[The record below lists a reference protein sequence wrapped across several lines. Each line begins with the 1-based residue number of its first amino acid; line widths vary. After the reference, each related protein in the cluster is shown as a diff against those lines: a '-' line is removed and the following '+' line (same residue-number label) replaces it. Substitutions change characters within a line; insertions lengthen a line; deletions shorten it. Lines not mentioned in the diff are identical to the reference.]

1 MLGSYQIMINGQ
13 SADSDLYT
21 AIASVEVE
29 ESMDMPAALQLTL
42 PVTRNAQGALSHVD
56 DGRFAPMSNIAVV
69 TDTGGGNAQGALG
82 GALGAA
88 SAALGGTSAST
99 TQCIFDGY
107 VLSQRLHVETGITK
121 SSLEVWGQDA
131 SWLMNLTEQ
140 AKEWV
145 DVTDGA
151 VANSIFGDYG
161 ITPADENLD
170 DDSPTHTEDGHSL
183 MQRASDIQFLRA
195 LARRNG
201 KVCRVACADK
211 PGVRTGYFAK
221 PKLDG
226 DPVVTLTLN
235 DPEHWTVGA
244 LNLEW
249 DATRATSV
257 VAREA
262 TFDDPS
268 DSGVSA
274 DTTDSGLKLL
284 GDQDLATFTGKPL
297 QVMLTTVVD
306 DVGELQLRAAALLR
320 EALWFVRCEGDA
332 DVERLGTVLRAGMI
346 VAVAGLGS
354 LYSGNYL
361 VWSVR
366 HSIKPDSHVMKFVL
380 LRNAVGASG
389 GAASS
394 GLPSLPSL

>member
-1 MLGSYQIMINGQ
+1 MLGSYQILINGQ
-13 SADSDLYT
+13 PADPALYT

-29 ESMDMPAALQLTL
+29 ESLDMPAALQLTL
-42 PVTRNAQGALSHVD
+42 PVTRSAQGGLSYVD
-56 DGRFAPMSNIAVV
+56 DGRFAPLSNIAIV
-69 TDTGGGNAQGALG
+69 TDTGGGSTPGALG
-82 GALGAA
+82 GAVGAVASTLGGA
-88 SAALGGTSAST
+88 SASAS
-99 TQCIFDGY
+99 QCIFDGY
-107 VLSQRLHVETGITK
+107 VLSQRLHVETGITR
-121 SSLEVWGQDA
+121 SNLEVWGQDA

-140 AKEWV
+140 TKEWL

-161 ITPADENLD
+161 ITPADENLE
-170 DDSPTHTEDGHSL
+170 DDSPTHTEAGHSL
-183 MQRASDIQFLRA
+183 MQRASDIQFLRN

-211 PGVRTGYFAK
+211 PGTRTGYFAK

-235 DPEHWTVGA
+235 DPEHWTVST
-244 LNLEW
+244 LNLDW

-257 VAREA
+257 VARQA
-262 TFDDPS
+262 TFDDAS
-268 DSGVSA
+268 ASGVSA

-284 GDQDLATFTGKPL
+284 GDQDLATFTGKPM
-297 QVMLTTVVD
+297 QVLLTAPVD
-306 DVGELQLRAAALLR
+306 DAGELKLRAEALLR
-320 EALWFVRCEGDA
+320 DALWFLRCEGDA
-332 DVERLGTVLRAGMI
+332 DVERLGVVLRAGMI
-346 VAVAGLGS
+346 VAVGGLGT
-354 LYSGNYL
+354 LYSGNYV

-380 LRNAVGASG
+380 LRNAVGAAG

-394 GLPSLPSL
+394 GLPSL

>member
-13 SADSDLYT
+13 AADSDLYT
-21 AIASVEVE
+21 SIASVEVE
-29 ESMDMPAALQLTL
+29 ESMDMPAALQLTV
-42 PVTRNAQGALSHVD
+42 PVTRNAQGGLNFVEDS
-56 DGRFAPMSNIAVV
+56 RFAPLSNIAIV
-69 TDTGGGNAQGALG
+69 TDTGGGTAPSSVG

-88 SAALGGTSAST
+88 ASALGGASAST
-99 TQCIFDGY
+99 AQCIFDGY

-121 SSLEVWGQDA
+121 SNLEVWGQDA

-140 AKEWV
+140 VKEWL
-145 DVTDGA
+145 DVTDA
-151 VANSIFGDYG
+151 TVANTIFGDYG
-161 ITPADENLD
+161 ITPADDNLD
-170 DDSPTHTEDGHSL
+170 DDSPTHTEAGHSL
-183 MQRASDIQFLRA
+183 MQRASDIQFLRN

-257 VAREA
+257 IARQA
-262 TFDDPS
+262 TFDDS
-268 DSGVSA
+268 SASGVSA

-284 GDQDLATFTGKPL
+284 SDQDLATFSGKPM
-297 QVMLTTVVD
+297 QVILTAPVD
-306 DVGELQLRAAALLR
+306 DAGELQLRAEALLR
-320 EALWFVRCEGDA
+320 DALWFVRCEGDA
-332 DVERLGTVLRAGMI
+332 DLERLGVILRAGMI
-346 VAVAGLGS
+346 VAISGLGA

-366 HSIKPDSHVMKFVL
+366 HIIKPDSHVMKFVL
-380 LRNAVGASG
+380 VRNAVGKAAAG
-389 GAASS
+389 GA
-394 GLPSLPSL
+394 PSLPSL

>member
-13 SADSDLYT
+13 PADQDLYT
-21 AIASVEVE
+21 AVAAIEVE
-29 ESMDMPAALQLTL
+29 ESMDMPAALLLTL
-42 PVTRNAQGALSHVD
+42 PVTRNSQGGLTFVD
-56 DGRFAPMSNIAVV
+56 DGRFAPLSNIAVV
-69 TDTGGGNAQGALG
+69 TDTGGGGAQGAVA
-82 GALGAA
+82 GAVGAV
-88 SAALGGTSAST
+88 SSALGGTSAST

-107 VLSQRLHVETGITK
+107 VLSQKLHVETGITK
-121 SSLEVWGQDA
+121 SSLEIWGQDA
-131 SWLMNLTEQ
+131 SWLMNLTEH
-140 AKEWV
+140 AKEWL

-161 ITPADENLD
+161 ITPADENTQ

-183 MQRASDIQFLRA
+183 MQRASDIQFLRT

-235 DPEHWTVGA
+235 DPEHWTVSA
-244 LNLEW
+244 LNLDW

-257 VAREA
+257 VARQA
-262 TFDDPS
+262 TFDDSS

-284 GDQDLATFTGKPL
+284 GDQDLATFTGKPM
-297 QVMLTTVVD
+297 QVMLTAPVD
-306 DVGELQLRAAALLR
+306 DVGELQLRAAAVLR
-320 EALWFVRCEGDA
+320 DALWFVRCEGDS

-346 VAVAGLGS
+346 VAIAGLGAV
-354 LYSGNYL
+354 YSGKYL

-380 LRNAVGASG
+380 LRNAVGSAG

-394 GLPSLPSL
+394 SLPGIPGL